1 MITAFGFFCVFFSTF
16 ASIFDIVSFSFTQT
30 NELKKKKSLHK
41 FLKFAPEQNVL
52 KASLALLE
60 LDWMACGVTV
70 QSITVTLNLLS
81 LGLHG

>member
-30 NELKKKKSLHK
+30 NEFNKKKKKSLHK

-81 LGLHG
+81 

>member
-1 MITAFGFFCVFFSTF
+1 MITAFGFFWVFFSTF

-30 NELKKKKSLHK
+30 NELKKKSLHK

-81 LGLHG
+81 